1 VQQAIEI
8 SFVFSNLAKTVFPS
22 AVPVKEI
29 RSSLSEAHDV
39 SGGRSK

>member
-22 AVPVKEI
+22 AVPVKQIHSSQITIAI
-29 RSSLSEAHDV
+29 RT
-39 SGGRSK
+39 